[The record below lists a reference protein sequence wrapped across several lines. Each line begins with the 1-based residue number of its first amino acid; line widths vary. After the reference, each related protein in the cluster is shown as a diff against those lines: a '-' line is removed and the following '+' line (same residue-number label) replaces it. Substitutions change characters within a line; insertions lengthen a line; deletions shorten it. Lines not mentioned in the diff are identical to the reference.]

1 METGTTRRLSPN
13 AALMAS
19 ALVLVGLIVT
29 AAGRMGSEAKA
40 DLVSGTSSLTAL
52 TVEANGPTGSVVTYT
67 VTAADDGVPLLP
79 SAVSCSP
86 ASGAR
91 FPIATTTVTCTAADS
106 LGNSGSTSF
115 WT

>member
-52 TVEANGPTGSVVTYT
+52 TVEAQIEDVLLVIDNRSEHMLAYKVVNQNSLELFKSYSLPRMFTDARNR
-67 VTAADDGVPLLP
+67 AAG
-79 SAVSCSP
+79 
-86 ASGAR
+86 R
-91 FPIATTTVTCTAADS
+91 IK
-106 LGNSGSTSF
+106 
-115 WT
+115 